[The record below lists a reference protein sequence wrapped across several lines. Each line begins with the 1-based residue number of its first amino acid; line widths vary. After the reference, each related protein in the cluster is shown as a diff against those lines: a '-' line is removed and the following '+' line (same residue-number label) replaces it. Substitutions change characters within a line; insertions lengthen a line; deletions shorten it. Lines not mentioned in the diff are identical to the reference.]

1 MEQAPNNF
9 TAEDIVRYHN
19 GTLSAQEMHRMEK
32 AALDDPFLADALD
45 GYVHAAQPLQDVA
58 DIRARLKRRTG
69 KKVFVLPLAFKVA
82 AMVLLL
88 AGFAWIAYLFN
99 AGQRDI
105 ALAPEAKGPVQHDR
119 EQAAPPAS
127 DTINAGPMYRA
138 TQDQAIVKRKEP
150 FQQTNEKDI
159 VSETQPDKTIQPPQ
173 KSETVMTEA
182 AAAERAT
189 EDVTTRVAPVAAPQS
204 RQAGQ
209 RYAELPESRISGVVV
224 DTDNKAVPHATVQVL
239 HNKTSYLAGADGTFS
254 IPEADTTVKVTVQSV
269 GYESSQAMLRN
280 NAPNKIV
287 LQPSANALNEV
298 VVTRN
303 KKARGETLRITLDG
317 ATPVAGSRSYE
328 RYVVENLKPFSSSNA
343 EISGAVELA
352 FEIDP
357 TGKPVDIKVEKS
369 LCKPCDAEA
378 IRVITEGPQL
388 KKTGKNKR
396 ARIKILF

>member
-45 GYVHAAQPLQDVA
+45 GYVHGLKPLQDLA
-58 DIRARLKRRTG
+58 DIRAQLKQRTG
-69 KKVFVLPLAFKVA
+69 KKVLVIPLALKIA

-99 AGQRDI
+99 ADQRDI
-105 ALAPEAKGPVQHDR
+105 ARAPEVKTPVQQDR
-119 EQAAPPAS
+119 EEAALPAP
-127 DTINAGPMYRA
+127 DTVIAGTIPSA
-138 TQDQAIVKRKEP
+138 GQDQAIVQRKEP
-150 FQQTNEKDI
+150 FLQKKEKDRA
-159 VSETQPDKTIQPPQ
+159 SESQPYTIIQTPQ
-173 KSETVMTEA
+173 NNEA
-182 AAAERAT
+182 VNREAAAERTSA
-189 EDVTTRVAPVAAPQS
+189 DVTTKVAPVAAAQS
-204 RQAGQ
+204 RNENGKRQGEP
-209 RYAELPESRISGVVV
+209 RESHISGVVV
-224 DTDNKAVPHATVQVL
+224 DTNNKSVPHATVQVL
-239 HNKTSYLAGADGTFS
+239 HNKTSYLVAADGTFS
-254 IPEADTTVKVTVQSV
+254 IPEADTMVKVSVQSV

-280 NAPNKIV
+280 NTPNKIV
-287 LQPSANALNEV
+287 LQPSRNALNEGLV
-298 VVTRN
+298 SGY
-303 KKARGETLRITLDG
+303 KKARAETVRITMYG
-317 ATPVAGSRSYE
+317 ATPVAGLPSYE
-328 RYVVENLKPFSSSNA
+328 RYVVEHLKPFSSSQA
-343 EISGAVELA
+343 WISGAVELA

-357 TGKPVDIKVEKS
+357 TGKPFDIKVEKS